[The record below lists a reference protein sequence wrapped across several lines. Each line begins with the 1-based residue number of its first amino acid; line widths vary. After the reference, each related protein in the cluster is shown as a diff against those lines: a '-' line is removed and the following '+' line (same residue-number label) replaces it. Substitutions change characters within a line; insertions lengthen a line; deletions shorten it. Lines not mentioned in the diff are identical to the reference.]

1 MAINESVGEIM
12 SIFSLFKRK
21 KEEDFSFP
29 TNPIAAPFQK
39 GDESQRQDFSS
50 PLEPSFGQQPS
61 QPSFSQPSFS
71 QPAFDQQPSFTP
83 QQPSSFSQMQGFGND
98 RDIRKGLELLS
109 SKLDTIK
116 ALLDAMNQRLANLE
130 RNNQEKDKKETVRW

>member
-1 MAINESVGEIM
+1 M
-12 SIFSLFKRK
+12 SIFSFFKRK

-71 QPAFDQQPSFTP
+71 QPSFSQPAFDQQPSFTP
-83 QQPSSFSQMQGFGND
+83 QQPSSFSQMQGLGND
-98 RDIRKGLELLS
+98 RDIRRDIELLS